1 MSYRFLIA
9 IMIFGFQAATA
20 FATGPLDCP
29 GSLKPRLPTLTL
41 NPDVIIREGE
51 KYSFGSI
58 LKRGEKF
65 PNLKNGTHVFILDQD
80 QNLVFAERY
89 PDFDEMNPVVTHRSL
104 YRKLEETLGQ
114 TPKLIG
120 LGEIQVDHGVISFV
134 SNKAGTAFLPDE
146 YLPELVE
153 VLKERGLPVIPETKA
168 IPYKMVKSGHQAEQ
182 AVAAY
187 RIQVDR
193 DPVFRELQEKIT
205 VFRAEAFKRFPSK
218 EIPGTVDW
226 RSFFESSSGPENRFT
241 FQTMG
246 EPERMFFV
254 AFSWLENMNDRY
266 RTIPELASMMS
277 KEDLVKIITDFQR
290 FEGVFYNP

>member
-153 VLKERGLPVIPETKA
+153 VLKERGLPVIPETNA
-168 IPYKMVKSGHQAEQ
+168 IPYKMVKSGHQAEHV
-182 AVAAY
+182 VAAY
-187 RIQVDR
+187 RNQVER
-193 DPVFRELQEKIT
+193 DPVLRELQQKLN
-205 VFRAEAFKRFPSK
+205 VFRAEAYKRFPSS
-218 EIPGTVDW
+218 EIPGTVNW
-226 RSFFESSSGPENRFT
+226 RSFLESPSGPENHFKL
-241 FQTMG
+241 QTMG
-246 EPERMFFV
+246 EPERMLFV
-254 AFSWLENMNDRY
+254 VFSWLENMNDRY
-266 RTIPELASMMS
+266 RTIPRLAEMMS
-277 KEDLVKIITDFQR
+277 KEDLVEIITSFQR
-290 FEGVFYNP
+290 FEGVFYKP